1 MIVNW
6 IMPSW
11 VMNGAFALLWPPLL
25 SRAFLMASWTPT
37 VGFIQ
42 PSPSLKGLTIN
53 IYKVFRIFWT
63 LYLLWIF
70 WLLFT
75 LSVQVCGST
84 GPWPCP
90 PWSCSSQDERQRAR
104 LPQVLPG
111 DESGRIFLYN
121 IDVLVFSGCTI
132 KLITFWFSV
141 GVLCALLPSWP
152 LLCAKIHLEGC
163 RGGQGQHACCGKID
177 ELSEIN
183 INNSWLWFF
192 KNEMSFSFFNCN
204 IRMSVQDMY
213 GPSMVINSSDRSER
227 IKTIVKYF
235 KEMRGGWEISALRI
249 IKKCRY

>member
-1 MIVNW
+1 MLMHKILQNHLLCAFVANLK
-6 IMPSW
+6 I
-11 VMNGAFALLWPPLL
+11 GAIYALYPESFCNKNLAN
-25 SRAFLMASWTPT
+25 R
-37 VGFIQ
+37 
-42 PSPSLKGLTIN
+42 
-53 IYKVFRIFWT
+53 KVFASSDSV
-63 LYLLWIF
+63 
-70 WLLFT
+70 
-75 LSVQVCGST
+75 SVQVCWST

-192 KNEMSFSFFNCN
+192 KSEMSFSFFNCN
-204 IRMSVQDMY
+204 IRIFAQDMY
-213 GPSMVINSSDRSER
+213 GPSMVINSSDRSDR

-235 KEMRGGWEISALRI
+235 KEMRGGWEILAIWL